1 MEYNYHEK
9 KIVLVLFEK
18 VEMGVALN
26 ICGHLSIALGA
37 LIEKSLLGR
46 LEHTDAS
53 GIKHTGI
60 SKYPV
65 IITKTKSGKLRNAIN
80 EARKNQAI
88 TMIDYP
94 KDMLETGHDD
104 ELNSSI
110 SGKEED
116 QFEYL
121 GAIFY
126 GESSEVANITGKFS
140 LWR

>member
-1 MEYNYHEK
+1 MEYNYQEK
-9 KIVLVLFEK
+9 KVVLVLFEK
-18 VEMGVALN
+18 VETGVALN

-37 LIEKSLLGR
+37 LIEKGILGR
-46 LEHTDAS
+46 LEHIDAS
-53 GIKHTGI
+53 GVKHNGI

-65 IITKTKSGKLRNAIN
+65 IITKTKSGKLRSAIN
-80 EARKNQAI
+80 EARKNPAI

-94 KDMLETGHDD
+94 QEMLVTGHDN
-104 ELNSSI
+104 ELNSAI

-126 GESSEVANITGKFS
+126 GESSEIANITGKFS
-140 LWR
+140 LWK